1 MKTRFLN
8 AIIHALPGAD
18 FQSAAGESR
27 RRFQMHDG
35 CMLAEPLPHPVSSH
49 LGAAEPCPHAAASE
63 WWRFASTW
71 RKKPADNFAPAG
83 RNKKFFRCLTAGI
96 ASILLLCV
104 TGCESNGYLFPSK
117 NDHQARYE
125 TASDPADKAASLQML
140 SLTNALDPALLRAPT
155 NLFTLGPGDKL
166 DIELTDETNSL
177 TTTVVGP
184 DGKIYFSLLPGTDVW
199 GLTLGQTRQV
209 LQHEM
214 SRYVRGTPQINVSLR
229 DVQSKHVWLLGR
241 FQQPGVYNMA
251 APPTLLEA
259 IASAGGSQSFA
270 GQRQISEGGPLGE
283 DLADLEHSFV
293 VRNNKMLPVNFE
305 RLLDKGDL
313 TQNIYLQPDDFIYF
327 APSYAKEVYVLGA
340 VLQPKPVQY
349 VRGLS
354 LMQAISS
361 AYGTVRDAWL
371 GHVTIVRGSLANPE
385 VAFVNYY
392 DIVKGK
398 TPDVMLNP
406 GDIVY
411 VPLTRYRYLRKYVDV
426 ALNTFVSTVAI
437 NAGSKFTTPS
447 GGKAGNTITIPV
459 GSGVTI
465 IPPPA
470 PPIH

>member
-1 MKTRFLN
+1 MKMRFLN
-8 AIIHALPGAD
+8 ALIHELPGAD

-35 CMLAEPLPHPVSSH
+35 CALAEPLRRPVSSH
-49 LGAAEPCPHAAASE
+49 PGAVEPCPRAAASE

-71 RKKPADNFAPAG
+71 RKKPADHFAPAG
-83 RNKKFFRCLTAGI
+83 RNKKFFRCLTAGV
-96 ASILLLCV
+96 ASALMLCV

-125 TASDPADKAASLQML
+125 TGSDAATKAASLQML
-140 SLTNALDPALLRAPT
+140 SLTNTLDPALLRAPT

-241 FQQPGVYNMA
+241 FQQPGVYNLA
-251 APPTLLEA
+251 APTTLLEA